1 MKWRALSKFLI
12 LMQCERAD
20 QNDAKSI
27 GCHKP
32 FFLRTAACRHRRNGG
47 PPRVSSPI
55 RSRVRVGAR
64 QVEVSPIM
72 SEMAAA

>member
-27 GCHKP
+27 GC
-32 FFLRTAACRHRRNGG
+32 RHHRNGG

-55 RSRVRVGAR
+55 HSALASSECVWE
-64 QVEVSPIM
+64 EVSPIM